1 MSTTAVKAKHVSEES
16 GKVKGY
22 GFVHF
27 AGTAH
32 GRQAATTAVQTV
44 TGVVMDGV
52 RYQADFSNS
61 TKRQAAGGKRRN
73 KLSSQK
79 TTELTWQH

>member
-1 MSTTAVKAKHVSEES
+1 VSTTAVKAKHFSEET

-44 TGVVMDGV
+44 TGIAMDGV

-61 TKRQAAGGKRRN
+61 TKRQAAGGERCNFLRRGLEVDGVN
-73 KLSSQK
+73 
-79 TTELTWQH
+79 